1 MELDRVYRCD
11 VLALLSALE
20 DESVDLAIADPPYN
34 MGKGEWDT
42 FPDENAYH
50 AFMDAWLDALL
61 PKLKPTASLYLF
73 NNACNSAHT
82 LVRLESRPL
91 ILRNWITWYK
101 KDGFSSTHKK
111 YVNSQETILFYTRG
125 QEYTFHPDDIRV
137 PYLSTERMKH
147 AAKKGILKNGKR
159 WFPNPQGRLCSDV
172 WEISSRRHK
181 EKVNGKILTP
191 AHPTQKPLEMIER
204 MVLASSS
211 PGDVVLDLFS
221 GTGTTSLVA
230 QRLGRRF
237 VGCELC
243 EEYLDII
250 ESEGIPVGGLPLPE

>member
-1 MELDRVYRCD
+1 MELDKIYACD
-11 VLALLSALE
+11 VLALLAALP
-20 DESVDLAIADPPYN
+20 DESVDLCVADPPYN
-34 MGKGEWDT
+34 MNKGAWDT
-42 FPDENAYH
+42 FPDEREYH
-50 AFMDAWLDALL
+50 RFMDAWLDALI
-61 PKLKPTASLYLF
+61 PKLRPTASLYVF
-73 NNACNSAHT
+73 NNAYNAAHT
-82 LVRLESRPL
+82 LVRMESRPL

-125 QEYTFHPDDIRV
+125 EHYAFHCDDIRV

-147 AAKKGILKNGKR
+147 AATKGILKNGKR

-181 EKVNGKILTP
+181 EKVNGKILPP
-191 AHPTQKPLEMIER
+191 AHPTQKPLEMLER

-211 PGDVVLDLFS
+211 PGELVLDLFS
-221 GTGTTSLVA
+221 GTGTTSVVA

-237 VGCELC
+237 VGCEASA
-243 EEYLDII
+243 EYIDII
-250 ESEGIPVGGLPLPE
+250 EGEGISVGGLPLP